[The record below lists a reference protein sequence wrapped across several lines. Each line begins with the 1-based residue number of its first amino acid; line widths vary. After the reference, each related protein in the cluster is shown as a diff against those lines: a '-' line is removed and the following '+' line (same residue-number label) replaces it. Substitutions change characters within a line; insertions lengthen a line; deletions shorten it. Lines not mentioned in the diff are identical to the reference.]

1 MPKLIIE
8 YRENDEKENY
18 FKENTY
24 FIFTLKDKTT
34 RISIA
39 PNEKRHLKEIVDG
52 LEESLKDGFH
62 LNKNES
68 FEITEFDKNI
78 IEYEEKYKKRIR
90 NDIYNILRNLDEQI
104 KDKIMTWKEIVTKI
118 ESRGGITNVN
128 NN

>member
-1 MPKLIIE
+1 M
-8 YRENDEKENY
+8 
-18 FKENTY
+18 
-24 FIFTLKDKTT
+24 KDKTT

-52 LEESLKDGFH
+52 IEESLKDGFH

>member
-52 LEESLKDGFH
+52 IEESLKDGFH

>member
-39 PNEKRHLKEIVDG
+39 PNEERHLKEIVDG
-52 LEESLKDGFH
+52 IEESLKDGFH

-68 FEITEFDKNI
+68 FEITEFDKDI

-90 NDIYNILRNLDEQI
+90 NDIYNILRNLDEQV
-104 KDKIMTWKEIVTKI
+104 KDRKTTWEEIVIKT
-118 ESRGGITNVN
+118 ELNRGVANVN